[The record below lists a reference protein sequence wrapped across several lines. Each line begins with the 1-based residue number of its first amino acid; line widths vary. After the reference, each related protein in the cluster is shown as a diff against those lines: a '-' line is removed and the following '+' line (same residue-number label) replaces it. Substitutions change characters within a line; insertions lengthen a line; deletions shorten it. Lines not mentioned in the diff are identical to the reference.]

1 MTHNIEKSFYTDY
14 DGDFT
19 KQADGDVQKD
29 IDVDAIFNS
38 IKNILLTVQ
47 GERRMLPTFASNI
60 KHLLFEP
67 IDEITARLIAENLI
81 DAIRIWDDR
90 IDITGFD
97 IEPLYDQNAY
107 RCRLNFT
114 IVGSDNIET
123 IDFILTR

>member
-1 MTHNIEKSFYTDY
+1 MAEFYSDF

-29 IDVDAIFNS
+29 IDTDAIYNS
-38 IKNILLTVQ
+38 ISNIILTVQ

-67 IDEITARLIAENLI
+67 IDEITARLIAEGLV

-97 IEPLYDQNAY
+97 IEPLYDQNMY
-107 RCRLNFT
+107 RCRLQFN
-114 IVGSDNIET
+114 IVAADEVET
-123 IDFILTR
+123 IDFVLTR